1 MIKKYLKSM
10 IITSIVALL
19 PIACGL
25 ILWNKL
31 PSALPIH
38 WNAAGEIDGYASK
51 AVVVFVMPLVLL
63 ALHWLCVFVTASDPK
78 RQKDFTEKSMLLV
91 LWITPAISIIV
102 SLMTYLT
109 ALGSGL
115 RVEMIL
121 PASLGFLLAV
131 IGNYL
136 PKCKQSYTVG
146 IKLPWTLHSEENWNR
161 THRLAGYVWMA
172 CGLGMM
178 ILGFLGL
185 LLVSLVFPLVAAL
198 VPSVYSY
205 ILYRKGI

>member
-1 MIKKYLKSM
+1 
-10 IITSIVALL
+10 
-19 PIACGL
+19 
-25 ILWNKL
+25 
-31 PSALPIH
+31 
-38 WNAAGEIDGYASK
+38 
-51 AVVVFVMPLVLL
+51 
-63 ALHWLCVFVTASDPK
+63 
-78 RQKDFTEKSMLLV
+78 MLLV
-91 LWITPAISIIV
+91 LWITPAISVVV

-115 RVEMIL
+115 RVEAIV
-121 PASLGFLLAV
+121 PVSLGFLLAV

-185 LLVSLVFPLVAAL
+185 FLVSLVFPLVAAL
-198 VPSVYSY
+198 VPTVYSY